1 MHVWVGCTVYFR
13 PGNKDKNKNGT
24 IGNGQ
29 KSNWKR
35 KRTSQQAK
43 QNSSMKKAD
52 ISQLF
57 ITQPTTSPP
66 NMSLPP
72 NLSQPNMSQ
81 PNMSQPNTSQPNLSQ
96 PNLSQPNLS
105 HQCLCGKICKSS
117 AGLKSH
123 KRSSKCPQ
131 KSNYVMGNTDNT
143 DLMLS
148 TLQELINTKKCMSQ
162 PPPCID
168 DFDDSYQNFPLSQPP

>member
-43 QNSSMKKAD
+43 QNSSRKKAD

-72 NLSQPNMSQ
+72 NLSQ